1 MQDLNDLYYFVKVVD
16 HGGFAATERALGIPK
31 SRLSRRLSELE
42 RRLGVRLIQRSTH
55 RFVVSE
61 IGRQYYD
68 HCRAMLVEAETAQAL
83 IDTLQAQPRGVVKV
97 TCPVGLLHFHVAAML
112 ADFMVRY
119 PQVTVHLEATN
130 RRVDLLAEGV
140 DIALRVRPL
149 PLEDSELILRTLSD
163 RGQYLVASPALVE
176 RCGMPGGPEGL
187 ARYPSLGRGTPVETH
202 AWSLTGPDGGETT
215 IVHAPRYVTTDM
227 AALLTAALAGVG
239 VVQLP
244 ALMLHE
250 PLDNG
255 ALVRLLPDWAPRR
268 ETIHIVFPSR
278 RGQLPSV
285 RALIDF
291 LVERYGMID
300 ED

>member
-31 SRLSRRLSELE
+31 SRLSRRLAELE

-55 RFVVSE
+55 RFFVSE
-61 IGRQYYD
+61 IGRQYYA

-83 IDTLQAQPRGVVKV
+83 IDTLQAEPRGIVTV
-97 TCPVGLLHFHVAAML
+97 TCPVGLLHFHVAGML
-112 ADFMVRY
+112 ADFMDRC

-149 PLEDSELILRTLSD
+149 PLQDSELILRTLSD
-163 RGQYLVASPALVE
+163 RGQYLVAGPALVE
-176 RCGMPGGPEGL
+176 QFGMPERPGDL
-187 ARYPSLGRGTPVETH
+187 ARYPSLSRGTPMETH
-202 AWSLTGPDGGETT
+202 AWTLTGPDGDETAVAHT
-215 IVHAPRYVTTDM
+215 PRYVTTDM

-244 ALMLHE
+244 ALMLHGH
-250 PLDNG
+250 LDSG